1 MNYFSPKKKRK
12 VIENGLKRTLSKP
25 ERRAQEEAFALAHR
39 GDSDEQLYNWIKEEK
54 RRMGDDLKR
63 RDLIGYCY
71 LTDRLGSWDGFMG
84 RIGAELKE
92 EKQSTKEK
100 AELHSTNN

>member
-1 MNYFSPKKKRK
+1 MNYFSPKRRHKA
-12 VIENGLKRTLSKP
+12 IENGLKRTLRKP

-39 GDSDEQLYNWIKEEK
+39 GDSDEQLYNWIKDEK
-54 RRMGDDLKR
+54 RRRGNNLKR

-71 LTDRLGSWDGFMG
+71 LTERLGSGDSFMG

-92 EKQSTKEK
+92 EKQSTKE
-100 AELHSTNN
+100 EIHMHSTNN